1 MKQGEGSLV
10 KFQSSKEKW
19 NWIKARTKPCGPLN
33 ILLGYLTNPTKF
45 CQLLGKTP
53 FIIRE
58 HTLKQSWCLTPLL
71 VTAPGEEGGYHR
83 PVSIGGMRVTVNLNH
98 QLLGPNFVLSCI
110 SALKIEISSISL
122 SLPVTI
128 IHRSSSPFL
137 FFKDKT
143 PSYHHK
149 ISNRYSDPL
158 IPAQRT
164 KAVAESGL
172 LFTIFYQ
179 F

>member
-10 KFQSSKEKW
+10 KFQSSEEKW
-19 NWIKARTKPCGPLN
+19 NWIKARTEPYEYTSWLPNQPYKVLLSINRKNIICHRRTHSQMDLVLN
-33 ILLGYLTNPTKF
+33 HSAYY
-45 CQLLGKTP
+45 
-53 FIIRE
+53 
-58 HTLKQSWCLTPLL
+58 HT
-71 VTAPGEEGGYHR
+71 GGCHR
-83 PVSIGGMRVTVNLNH
+83 PISIGGMRGTVNLNH
-98 QLLGPNFVLSCI
+98 QLLGPNFVPSCI
-110 SALKIEISSISL
+110 RALKIEISPISL
-122 SLPVTI
+122 SLPVTV

-149 ISNRYSDPL
+149 ISNRCSHPL